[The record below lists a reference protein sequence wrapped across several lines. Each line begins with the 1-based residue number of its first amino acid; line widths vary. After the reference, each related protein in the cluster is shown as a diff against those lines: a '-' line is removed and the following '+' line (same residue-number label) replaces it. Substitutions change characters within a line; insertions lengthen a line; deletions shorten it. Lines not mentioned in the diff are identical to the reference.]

1 MLSFLVALLFVI
13 AANVWFY
20 SMANEVNKRL
30 PKNAQIDAG
39 MRHNMYEVLRL
50 HAEMYPESSKRW
62 QMWTLAL
69 TGFALMFGGFFA
81 SWVLPR

>member
-1 MLSFLVALLFVI
+1 LSFLVALLFVV

-30 PKNAQIDAG
+30 PKNAQIDVG
-39 MRHNMYEVLRL
+39 MRHNMYEVLRM
-50 HAEMYPESSKRW
+50 HAEMYPESPKRW
-62 QMWTLAL
+62 QMWTIAL

-81 SWVLPR
+81 STVLPR